1 MINRRIKIP
10 RDAELNKETIDY
22 ILDEHREEK
31 ARIDKLEKYY
41 NNHADIFDRKYEND
55 GKPHNYL
62 ATPYAGYITTMA
74 VGYFLGKQITYKG
87 ENEQLLEKLND
98 IFKYNDEHDHN
109 TTLAKRASI
118 GGYAVEL
125 LYIDENTQPRF
136 KAFGGNEVAIVYDDT
151 IEDNIL
157 YAIRYW
163 EEKVVNTD
171 EIITK
176 CEIYTG
182 PTLNDKGK
190 IIETGKIMYGT
201 IKQDSFII
209 DESKTREHF
218 FKDVPVAVY
227 INNDEL
233 YGDFE
238 KVMSLIDEYNKVQSD
253 TANDFEYFTNAILVI
268 SGYQLPKDSDVKD
281 ARIIEF
287 SDNTGNAQYLMKDI
301 QDTALENYKNRL
313 DNDIHKFSLV
323 PNLSDESFAGNVSGE
338 SMKYKLMGLDN
349 MTSVKESKFRKGLM
363 RRLEL
368 ICNYLR
374 TTDSNLQFDFIDIEP
389 VFTRNRPVNELEIA
403 QMMQTLTGILSEETI
418 IGMFPAISDPQAE
431 LKKKQDENES
441 VFEQPYEMQQEE
453 PAEVGEEDDQE

>member
-1 MINRRIKIP
+1 M
-10 RDAELNKETIDY
+10 
-22 ILDEHREEK
+22 
-31 ARIDKLEKYY
+31 
-41 NNHADIFDRKYEND
+41 
-55 GKPHNYL
+55 
-62 ATPYAGYITTMA
+62 
-74 VGYFLGKQITYKG
+74 TYKS
-87 ENEQLLEKLND
+87 EDEQLLEKLND
-98 IFKYNDEHDHN
+98 ILKYSDEHDHN

-125 LYIDENTQPRF
+125 LYIDEDMQPRF

-163 EEKVVNTD
+163 EEKIVNTN

-182 PTLNDKGK
+182 PILNDKDE

-201 IKQDSFII
+201 IKQYSFVI

-218 FKDVPVAVY
+218 FKDVPVVVY

-233 YGDFE
+233 FGDFE
-238 KVMSLIDEYNKVQSD
+238 KVMTLIDEYNKVQSD
-253 TANDFEYFTNAILVI
+253 TANDFEYFTNAMLVI
-268 SGYQLPKDSDVKD
+268 SGYVVDDEASKTLKDMH
-281 ARIIEF
+281 IINF
-287 SDNTGNAQYLMKDI
+287 QDNTGDAKYLIKDI

-323 PNLSDESFAGNVSGE
+323 PNLTDESFSGNISGE
-338 SMKYKLMGLDN
+338 AMKYKLMGIDN
-349 MTSVKESKFRKGLM
+349 LTSVKEAKFRKGLM
-363 RRLEL
+363 RRIEL

-374 TTDSNLQFDFIDIEP
+374 TKDSSLQFDFIDIEP

-403 QMMQTLTGILSEETI
+403 QMMQTLTGILSKETV
-418 IGMFPAISDPQAE
+418 IGMFPSISDPQAE
-431 LKKKQDENES
+431 LKKKEDEEES
-441 VFEQPYEMQQEE
+441 VYEQPYEVQQEK
-453 PAEVGEEDDQE
+453 PAEVGEEDGKE

>member
-1 MINRRIKIP
+1 
-10 RDAELNKETIDY
+10 
-22 ILDEHREEK
+22 
-31 ARIDKLEKYY
+31 
-41 NNHADIFDRKYEND
+41 
-55 GKPHNYL
+55 
-62 ATPYAGYITTMA
+62 
-74 VGYFLGKQITYKG
+74 
-87 ENEQLLEKLND
+87 
-98 IFKYNDEHDHN
+98 
-109 TTLAKRASI
+109 
-118 GGYAVEL
+118 
-125 LYIDENTQPRF
+125 
-136 KAFGGNEVAIVYDDT
+136 
-151 IEDNIL
+151 
-157 YAIRYW
+157 
-163 EEKVVNTD
+163 
-171 EIITK
+171 
-176 CEIYTG
+176 
-182 PTLNDKGK
+182 
-190 IIETGKIMYGT
+190 MYGT
-201 IKQDSFII
+201 IKQESFII

-253 TANDFEYFTNAILVI
+253 TANDFEYFTNAMLVI
-268 SGYQLPKDSDVKD
+268 SGYVVDDEASKALKDMH
-281 ARIIEF
+281 IINF
-287 SDNTGNAQYLMKDI
+287 QDNTGDAKYLIKDI

-349 MTSVKESKFRKGLM
+349 MTSVKEAKFRKGLM
-363 RRLEL
+363 RRIEL

-374 TTDSNLQFDFIDIEP
+374 TTDSSLQFDFIDIEP

-418 IGMFPAISDPQAE
+418 IGMFPTISDPQAE

>member
-41 NNHADIFDRKYEND
+41 NNEADIFNRQYDND
-55 GKPHNYL
+55 GKPHNKI
-62 ATPYAGYITTMA
+62 AAPYSNYITTMA
-74 VGYFLGKQITYKG
+74 TGYFLGKPITYKG
-87 ENEQLLEKLND
+87 EDEVLLERLNYV
-98 IFKYNDEHDHN
+98 FKYNDEHDHN

-125 LYIDENTQPRF
+125 LYIDEDTNPRF
-136 KAFGGNEVAIVYDDT
+136 RAFGGNEVAIVYDDT

-163 EEKVVNTD
+163 KEKVVNTN

-182 PTLNDKGK
+182 PTLNDNGE

-253 TANDFEYFTNAILVI
+253 TANDFEYFTNAMLVI
-268 SGYQLPKDSDVKD
+268 SGYVMDDEAAGQLKDMH
-281 ARIIEF
+281 IINF
-287 SDNTGNAQYLMKDI
+287 QDNTGDAKYLIKDI

-323 PNLSDESFAGNVSGE
+323 PSLSDEQFAGNVSGE
-338 SMKYKLMGLDN
+338 AMKYKLMGIDN
-349 MTSVKESKFRKGLM
+349 LTSVKESKFRKGLM
-363 RRLEL
+363 RRIEL

-374 TTDSNLQFDFIDIEP
+374 TTESNLQFDFIDIEP

-418 IGMFPAISDPQAE
+418 IGMFPSISDPQAE

-441 VFEQPYEMQQEE
+441 VFEQPYEMQQEGNN
-453 PAEVGEEDDQE
+453 EVGG

>member
-1 MINRRIKIP
+1 MINRRIKIQ

-22 ILDEHREEK
+22 ILDEHRAEK

-98 IFKYNDEHDHN
+98 VFKYNDEHDHN

-125 LYIDENTQPRF
+125 LYIDEDTQPRF

-157 YAIRYW
+157 YAVRYW
-163 EEKVVNTD
+163 QEKVVNSN

-182 PTLNDKGK
+182 PTLNDKGE

-268 SGYQLPKDSDVKD
+268 
-281 ARIIEF
+281 
-287 SDNTGNAQYLMKDI
+287 
-301 QDTALENYKNRL
+301 
-313 DNDIHKFSLV
+313 
-323 PNLSDESFAGNVSGE
+323 
-338 SMKYKLMGLDN
+338 
-349 MTSVKESKFRKGLM
+349 
-363 RRLEL
+363 
-368 ICNYLR
+368 
-374 TTDSNLQFDFIDIEP
+374 
-389 VFTRNRPVNELEIA
+389 
-403 QMMQTLTGILSEETI
+403 
-418 IGMFPAISDPQAE
+418 
-431 LKKKQDENES
+431 
-441 VFEQPYEMQQEE
+441 
-453 PAEVGEEDDQE
+453 